1 MSSDRK
7 RVLYYPDRKQVVR
20 YGERYGLYTEQG
32 IVDFAIQAGWLLTI
46 VSDDVGHLAPALK
59 LVNAS
64 RYDGLITIIPESDS
78 AIGKIMRSATLPTLN
93 LFDSEGEVNLPEV
106 LTDNHAIGR
115 MGADHLMDQGIEHL
129 AFIRTSEDRQTR
141 ERARGFR
148 QQVES
153 RGRTLFRLDPTVVG
167 LSVLDRSADRERV
180 PWLASQLLSLP
191 RPLGVMI
198 PSDTLY
204 WHIIEASAAASLRI
218 PEDVAVVS
226 VGNIESLCKLSE
238 PALTSVDPHY
248 RRLGY
253 EGAALLDRLMN
264 GASTPTSPLLV
275 PPGHVEIRGS
285 TDCYAVDD
293 KTLRAVLNFMRNNF
307 RDPSLSVGDIV
318 KASGTSRRNLYSIFE
333 DHWPRSI
340 ADTLAEFR
348 VQSAKRLLAM
358 TDLKQYSIAVES
370 GFSSE
375 AQMSRAF
382 SKQVGVTPGKFRL
395 ENRPV
400 SEPASGDSA
409 LQERIETPR

>member
-204 WHIIEASAAASLRI
+204 WHIIEACAAASLR
-218 PEDVAVVS
+218 A
-226 VGNIESLCKLSE
+226 
-238 PALTSVDPHY
+238 
-248 RRLGY
+248 RR
-253 EGAALLDRLMN
+253 
-264 GASTPTSPLLV
+264 
-275 PPGHVEIRGS
+275 
-285 TDCYAVDD
+285 
-293 KTLRAVLNFMRNNF
+293 
-307 RDPSLSVGDIV
+307 PSRCS
-318 KASGTSRRNLYSIFE
+318 
-333 DHWPRSI
+333 PRSC
-340 ADTLAEFR
+340 T
-348 VQSAKRLLAM
+348 
-358 TDLKQYSIAVES
+358 
-370 GFSSE
+370 
-375 AQMSRAF
+375 
-382 SKQVGVTPGKFRL
+382 
-395 ENRPV
+395 
-400 SEPASGDSA
+400 
-409 LQERIETPR
+409 